1 MYLLFIHTF
10 TGMQVLIDA
19 RQKLEIPWEN
29 NEREND
35 ANYAKLIESSNVEI
49 DNFIQWSPYIR
60 RLWQDRGIRRAYE
73 RRREFQIV
81 CLHLLENRGQLYS
94 NIYIFQS
101 DSVSY
106 FLNDIDRLATYDYVP
121 THKDI
126 LHCRKA
132 TKGVYEFCVK
142 IQVSN

>member
-1 MYLLFIHTF
+1 
-10 TGMQVLIDA
+10 MQVLIDA

-35 ANYAKLIESSNVEI
+35 ANYAKLIECSNVEI

-81 CLHLLENRGQLYS
+81 RKYIKKS
-94 NIYIFQS
+94 KRKKIYIYICFS
-101 DSVSY
+101 
-106 FLNDIDRLATYDYVP
+106 
-121 THKDI
+121 
-126 LHCRKA
+126 
-132 TKGVYEFCVK
+132 E
-142 IQVSN
+142 